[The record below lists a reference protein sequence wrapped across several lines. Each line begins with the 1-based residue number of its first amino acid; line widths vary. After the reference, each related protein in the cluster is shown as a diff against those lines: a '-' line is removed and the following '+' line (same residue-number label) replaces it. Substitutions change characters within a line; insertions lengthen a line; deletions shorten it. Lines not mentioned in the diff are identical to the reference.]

1 MTHATRQGPLTG
13 LSVLELG
20 GLGPAPFA
28 AMLLADLGADVLR
41 VERSG
46 AGFEMPVPE
55 RMDTLQRG
63 KRRIRLD
70 LKHEQGA
77 ETFLDLVQAADIVID
92 SYRPGVIERLGI
104 GPDECLERN
113 PRIIVAR
120 MTGWGQDGP
129 LAQRAGHDPTY
140 LALTGALHA
149 IGRADGP
156 PQLPLSLVGDFG
168 GGAMYLVTGILA
180 ALWER
185 ERSGQG
191 QVIDAAIVDGVSHL
205 MASPYSLLAGGAWT
219 DRRGENLIDSGA
231 PFVDV
236 YRTADDKW
244 MTIAALEPPFFAEL
258 INGLGLDP
266 AWAKRRWKKEN
277 WDQLRVELCE
287 AFARRT
293 RDEWEEIFAGRD
305 ACVAPV
311 LSLNEAPESA
321 HLQARGTFFQR
332 EEGHVEPAPAP
343 RFSRTNTGIPTAAV
357 GIDEKTASEALAG
370 WGNQN
375 CERLANSPAITKP
388 AVTALN

>member
-1 MTHATRQGPLTG
+1 MTGTSRQGPLAG
-13 LSVLELG
+13 LTVLELG

-46 AGFEMPVPE
+46 AGFDMPIPD

-63 KRRIRLD
+63 KRRVRLD
-70 LKHEQGA
+70 LKHDDGP
-77 ETFLDLVQAADIVID
+77 ETFLQMVEAADVVID

-104 GPDECLERN
+104 GPDVCLARH
-113 PRIIVAR
+113 PSVIVAR
-120 MTGWGQDGP
+120 MTGWGQEGP
-129 LAQRAGHDPTY
+129 LAARAGHDPTY
-140 LALTGALHA
+140 IALTGALHA

-185 ERSGQG
+185 ERSGKG

-205 MASPYSLLAGGAWT
+205 MASPYSLLASGAWV

-236 YRTADDKW
+236 YRTSDDGHVVV
-244 MTIAALEPPFFAEL
+244 AALEPPFFAQL
-258 INGLGLDP
+258 VDRLGLDP
-266 AWAKRRWKKEN
+266 SWVDRRWN
-277 WDQLRVELCE
+277 RDQWPALRGELAA
-287 AFARRT
+287 AFGTRT
-293 RDEWEEIFAGRD
+293 RAEWNEVFRETD

-311 LSLNEAPESA
+311 LSLTEAPESA
-321 HLQARGTFFQR
+321 HIAARETFLR
-332 EEGHVEPAPAP
+332 RTEGHVEPAPAP
-343 RFSRTNTGIPTAAV
+343 RFSRTAAGLPPEAV
-357 GIDEKTASEALAG
+357 SIDERSPDESLSG
-370 WGNQN
+370 WGSKDLTN
-375 CERLANSPAITKP
+375 LADSS
-388 AVTALN
+388 ALS